1 MRLQLQ
7 DKRCVFDK
15 HNENKPP
22 SVEKQINIKDKI
34 TKNSIETETKTKI
47 ETKIESE
54 KPAAPIENKEQNEN
68 IALQPKKKG
77 NSLFTISANV
87 KTSNG
92 KFFVTK
98 IIEEADEKKAKILYE
113 KEVKKELGKP
123 RSVTKLLIEKYKIG
137 DEEFVEELIEDTTPK
152 EENKE
157 LSLYE
162 KTLDIL
168 CNSPYI
174 HIFKI
179 PSPKAGNGKFH
190 YGIYASEE
198 HLRDSLKETLDEVQ
212 SKIDKADFGMDELNR
227 EQRKE
232 AEKAIGANERFY
244 QKMVSGAKQ
253 LSEQD
258 IKNDK
263 NVIKYIGKQNDK
275 WYKSIIDIHEE
286 EKYEAENKLSIAK
299 ENIIK
304 ILNSDN
310 INLYIMQLED
320 FDKSSVLIA
329 ARTSEQANQIGMCS
343 EHTLNLLKENIP
355 EENGKREVNVN
366 ARVMELDEKS
376 MFKIFEEDEAFNDLL
391 SRNTFTTKLI
401 VKQGFTLNK
410 LDKFL
415 DKVDAVNSM
424 TEEEKE
430 KAVQELMKNK
440 LLPEDFKGRMDFL
453 STQKIIEKIN
463 EIKGDA

>member
-1 MRLQLQ
+1 M
-7 DKRCVFDK
+7 
-15 HNENKPP
+15 
-22 SVEKQINIKDKI
+22 
-34 TKNSIETETKTKI
+34 
-47 ETKIESE
+47 
-54 KPAAPIENKEQNEN
+54 
-68 IALQPKKKG
+68 
-77 NSLFTISANV
+77 
-87 KTSNG
+87 
-92 KFFVTK
+92 
-98 IIEEADEKKAKILYE
+98 
-113 KEVKKELGKP
+113 
-123 RSVTKLLIEKYKIG
+123 
-137 DEEFVEELIEDTTPK
+137 
-152 EENKE
+152 
-157 LSLYE
+157 
-162 KTLDIL
+162 
-168 CNSPYI
+168 
-174 HIFKI
+174 
-179 PSPKAGNGKFH
+179 
-190 YGIYASEE
+190 
-198 HLRDSLKETLDEVQ
+198 KETLDEVQ

-263 NVIKYIGKQNDK
+263 NVIKYIGKQNDE